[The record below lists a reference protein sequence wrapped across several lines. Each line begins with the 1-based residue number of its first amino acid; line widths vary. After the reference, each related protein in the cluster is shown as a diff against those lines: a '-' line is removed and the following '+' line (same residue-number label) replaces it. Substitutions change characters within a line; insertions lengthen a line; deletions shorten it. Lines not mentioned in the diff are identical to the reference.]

1 MNKLKKVYILYKYN
15 NFKNDFEYIKEYYNT
30 KTINNDFK
38 LKNKKS
44 IYNYIYTDIDK
55 AFDINN
61 KLFNKYIIIKED
73 I

>member
-1 MNKLKKVYILYKYN
+1 MKTKKALILYRYD
-15 NFKNDFEYIKEYYNT
+15 NFKNDFEYIKEYYDT
-30 KTINNDFK
+30 KTILKEYK

-44 IYNYIYTDIDK
+44 IYNYIYTDIEQ
-55 AFDINN
+55 AFNINN